1 MTAGVT
7 AAPEAAPVVDV
18 HDAFC
23 LHPVPD
29 GAVAALRGLTLQVA
43 AGERVVVHGPNGSGK
58 TTLLRVLAGRQRLS
72 AGRAVVAGTDVG
84 HAAGRAGR
92 RALARWRATRL
103 GWVDQHPGR
112 TLRPELDVR
121 GNIALQLRLAGTP
134 RGRALAAADEA
145 LDRLDLA
152 ALARRRVT
160 ALSGG
165 EAQRVAVCAALAHG
179 PALVLADEPTGELDR
194 PSARRVYELLAEAST
209 RWGAALVLVSHDPL
223 AGAHADRVVRIRD
236 GRLGE
241 TWRPTADGAPG
252 PELLVV
258 DDRGWVRL
266 PEPVWPGGRHPAT
279 VSVRAS
285 PGGLFL
291 TPGEAPGEAP
301 GGPGEVPGA
310 APVPAPRP
318 QAGPAQPPEPAGR
331 EPEPAG
337 RESRPASARG
347 EEAVARG
354 EEAVARLGQV
364 VRRQGE
370 RLVLDRVDL
379 VARPGRLLAVRGP
392 SGSGKS
398 TLLRLLTGLD
408 RPDAG
413 SAILGGADLA
423 GLDRDARAGVRRRV
437 AAVVGQDAR
446 PAETLDAVDN
456 LELARAVRGLP
467 PDPDGD
473 LALLATLDLAAL
485 ARRQVRLLS
494 GGERQRVAV
503 ARALVTG
510 ARLLVLDEPTS
521 QLDEAHAEQVTAA
534 LTRAA
539 RAGAAVVVASHDPA
553 VVDAADD
560 VLDLGDRAT
569 AAG

>member
-1 MTAGVT
+1 MTAEVT
-7 AAPEAAPVVDV
+7 ADRGAAPVVDV

-58 TTLLRVLAGRQRLS
+58 TTLLRVHAGRQRLS

-145 LDRLDLA
+145 LDRLDLG

-194 PSARRVYELLAEAST
+194 GAARRVYELLAQAST
-209 RWGAALVLVSHDPL
+209 TWGAALVLVSHDPL

-241 TWRPTADGAPG
+241 TWRPTADGTPG

-279 VSVRAS
+279 VAVRPG
-285 PGGLFL
+285 PGGLLL
-291 TPGEAPGEAP
+291 TPGEAPGETPGEAPWEAP
-301 GGPGEVPGA
+301 GDTPGEA
-310 APVPAPRP
+310 PAPDPRP
-318 QAGPAQPPEPAGR
+318 RAGSAQPPD
-331 EPEPAG
+331 
-337 RESRPASARG
+337 
-347 EEAVARG
+347 G